1 MLLDI
6 LPKELSPE
14 TIIRIGGV
22 ALLVTIVFFET
33 GIFFGFFLPGDSL
46 LFTAGL
52 LCKTEWLSLSPEELI
67 PLLILAAT
75 FGTAAGY
82 FFGRWTGDFFSHRKE
97 NFFYRKKYVDI
108 TQDYFQKH
116 GMMAFVFGR
125 FIPVVR
131 TFLPILAGIAKINI
145 KKFWIYNLLGSTL
158 WVGTVV
164 MAGYWL
170 GKKFEHLKDNIGLIA
185 LVMIFISTLPLGI
198 SYLKRKAAANRLKN
212 EFNKKNIS

>member
-1 MLLDI
+1 MLLDAL

-14 TIIRIGGV
+14 TIIHIGGV
-22 ALLVTIVFFET
+22 ALLLIVVFAET
-33 GIFFGFFLPGDSL
+33 GLFFGFFLPGDSL

-52 LCKTEWLSLSPEELI
+52 LCNSQWITLSPFELM

-75 FGTAAGY
+75 LGTATGY

-97 NFFYRKKYVDI
+97 NFFYRKKYVDL
-108 TQDYFQKH
+108 TQEYFQKY

-131 TFLPILAGIAKINI
+131 TFLPILAGIAKINAQ
-145 KKFWIYNLLGSTL
+145 KFWVYNLLGATL
-158 WVGTVV
+158 WVVSVV

-170 GKKFEHLKDNIGLIA
+170 GRLFPTLTNYLGLIA
-185 LVMIFISTLPLGI
+185 IIMIAISTLPLFI
-198 SYLKRKAAANRLKN
+198 SV
-212 EFNKKNIS
+212 FNKRREMARQKTEK

>member
-1 MLLDI
+1 MVIDI

-14 TIIRIGGV
+14 TIIHLGGV
-22 ALLVTIVFFET
+22 ALLLTIVFFET

-52 LCKTEWLSLSPEELI
+52 LCDTEWLTLPPAELI
-67 PLLILAAT
+67 PLIILSAT
-75 FGTAAGY
+75 LGTAAGY

-97 NFFYRKKYVDI
+97 NLFYRKKYVEI
-108 TQDYFQKH
+108 TQEYFQKH

-131 TFLPILAGIAKINI
+131 TFLPILAGIAKIEV
-145 KKFWIYNLLGSTL
+145 KKFWIYNLLGASL
-158 WVGTVV
+158 WVTSVV

-170 GKKFEHLKDNIGLIA
+170 GRRFEHLKDNIGLIA
-185 LVMIFISTLPLGI
+185 LIMICISSLPLAI
-198 SYLKRKAAANRLKN
+198 SYFRRKA
-212 EFNKKNIS
+212 ISKGGYK